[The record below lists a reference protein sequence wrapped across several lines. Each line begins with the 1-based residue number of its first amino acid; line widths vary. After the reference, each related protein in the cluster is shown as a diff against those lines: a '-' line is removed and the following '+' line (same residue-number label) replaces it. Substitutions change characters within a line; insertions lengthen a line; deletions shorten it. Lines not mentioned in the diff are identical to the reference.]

1 MGRVIRWRTRRHI
14 YRAGSYFGTSSGCA
28 EAQLKQAERERL
40 TRPETNSPEAYQL
53 YLKGRYYWNKRT
65 QETAK
70 RAIDYFQQAVD
81 LDSNYALAYAGIA
94 DSYII
99 LSVYSALPAREAFT
113 KAKAM
118 AQKAL
123 QLDESLTEAHTARA
137 YVKFRYEWDWS
148 AAEGEYRRA
157 IELNLNYATAY
168 QWAALNLAAIGR
180 QDEAISQMR
189 RAEELDPLS
198 LIINSNTEWFSI
210 SRAGMTKQ

>member
-1 MGRVIRWRTRRHI
+1 
-14 YRAGSYFGTSSGCA
+14 
-28 EAQLKQAERERL
+28 
-40 TRPETNSPEAYQL
+40 

-148 AAEGEYRRA
+148 AAEGE
-157 IELNLNYATAY
+157 
-168 QWAALNLAAIGR
+168 
-180 QDEAISQMR
+180 
-189 RAEELDPLS
+189 
-198 LIINSNTEWFSI
+198 
-210 SRAGMTKQ
+210 